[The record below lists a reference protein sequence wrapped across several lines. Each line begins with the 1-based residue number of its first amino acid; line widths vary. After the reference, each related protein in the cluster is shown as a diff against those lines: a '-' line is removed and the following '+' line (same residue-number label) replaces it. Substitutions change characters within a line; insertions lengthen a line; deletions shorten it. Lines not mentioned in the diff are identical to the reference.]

1 MAVSSDLGDS
11 LDVHPK
17 HKQPVGERLAHW
29 ALNQTYGK
37 KNVTPSGPMFRNVE
51 FRDGAAYVSF
61 DCAEGCMHRTES
73 RYRHSKW
80 QKQRI
85 FIIRP
90 QPKS

>member
-1 MAVSSDLGDS
+1 MRDLPFYYVQLSSINRPSWPWFRDSQRRMMYEIPHTGMAVSSDLGDS

-51 FRDGAAYVSF
+51 F
-61 DCAEGCMHRTES
+61 
-73 RYRHSKW
+73 
-80 QKQRI
+80 
-85 FIIRP
+85 P
-90 QPKS
+90 